1 MMSYLF
7 KKKDTNVF
15 KYIWLYIIPLTGVSA
30 FISIQH
36 AAYNFDEHV
45 ADWIPSPFY
54 NDHTAYGAALAMYVP
69 PLIGFLFMKRYSAF
83 QKLMIAFCLSIILFG
98 VVVCYTRATWL
109 SLMVAMGLTLILYLK
124 VKFRT
129 IVFGVVSAAVLF
141 FVFQTQ
147 IILLLNQNN
156 TASGGDASQDLESVS
171 NIKTDDSNLER
182 INRWSCALKMFQQKP
197 LVGWGPGTYMF
208 QYAPFQKQSEKSL
221 ISTNA
226 GTNGNAHSEYLG
238 PLSEQGIL
246 GIVWVIALLFAVL
259 NTGFRVVYNNKN
271 KTQRTLAV
279 LLLTGLVTY
288 FVHGFLNNFLDTDKL
303 SIPFWGF
310 IAALVYLDNKQKE
323 ENTEITT
330 SL

>member
-1 MMSYLF
+1 
-7 KKKDTNVF
+7 
-15 KYIWLYIIPLTGVSA
+15 
-30 FISIQH
+30 
-36 AAYNFDEHV
+36 
-45 ADWIPSPFY
+45 
-54 NDHTAYGAALAMYVP
+54 
-69 PLIGFLFMKRYSAF
+69 
-83 QKLMIAFCLSIILFG
+83 
-98 VVVCYTRATWL
+98 
-109 SLMVAMGLTLILYLK
+109 
-124 VKFRT
+124 
-129 IVFGVVSAAVLF
+129 
-141 FVFQTQ
+141 
-147 IILLLNQNN
+147 
-156 TASGGDASQDLESVS
+156 
-171 NIKTDDSNLER
+171 
-182 INRWSCALKMFQQKP
+182 MFQQKP